1 MVMTVLQEVNG
12 EDASPEKRSS
22 LSGGEANEAA
32 QLRQALLE
40 AQGEIAG
47 LRLALAAKESVRRSE
62 DGSNEPRSARLSL
75 DPSSARRARR
85 LSVEETATTARRTEG
100 RRQAGLFELRVS
112 LRSRARREEP
122 KPSSVLTSTPPVPN
136 SSRRGSPSRSVSPK
150 ESRAAGTE
158 VKAQFSPPR
167 PEARTRSLSARAMRK
182 FAELNAH
189 KEEWPDVRREAAAAA
204 DSECRLKAAA
214 AADSECRSKAGA
226 AAAVSECR
234 LKAGAA
240 AADSECRLK
249 AAAAADSECRSKAG
263 AAAADSEC
271 RLKAGRTHECRKDRP
286 PGASPVDAHC
296 IETVRRTSGPTVRMT
311 HPVQVRVP
319 VMPLGAPRFAS
330 TRATR
335 LSLPAGLGHTW
346 VSRV

>member
-296 IETVRRTSGPTVRMT
+296 IETVRRTSGRVT
-311 HPVQVRVP
+311 HDRISGADDRV
-319 VMPLGAPRFAS
+319 
-330 TRATR
+330 
-335 LSLPAGLGHTW
+335 
-346 VSRV
+346 

>member
-136 SSRRGSPSRSVSPK
+136 SSRRGSHPAPESEPRPSRSVSPK

-204 DSECRLKAAA
+204 DSECR
-214 AADSECRSKAGA
+214 SKAGA
-226 AAAVSECR
+226 AAAV
-234 LKAGAA
+234 
-240 AADSECRLK
+240 
-249 AAAAADSECRSKAG
+249 
-263 AAAADSEC
+263 SEC

>member
-204 DSECRLKAAA
+204 DSECR
-214 AADSECRSKAGA
+214 
-226 AAAVSECR
+226 
-234 LKAGAA
+234 
-240 AADSECRLK
+240 
-249 AAAAADSECRSKAG
+249 SKAG

-296 IETVRRTSGPTVRMT
+296 IETVRRTSGRVT
-311 HPVQVRVP
+311 HDRISGADDRV
-319 VMPLGAPRFAS
+319 
-330 TRATR
+330 
-335 LSLPAGLGHTW
+335 
-346 VSRV
+346 

>member
-136 SSRRGSPSRSVSPK
+136 SSRRGSRLGRRHPAPESEPRPSRSVSPK

-204 DSECRLKAAA
+204 DSECR
-214 AADSECRSKAGA
+214 SKAGA

-234 LKAGAA
+234 L
-240 AADSECRLK
+240 
-249 AAAAADSECRSKAG
+249 KAG

>member
-1 MVMTVLQEVNG
+1 
-12 EDASPEKRSS
+12 
-22 LSGGEANEAA
+22 
-32 QLRQALLE
+32 
-40 AQGEIAG
+40 
-47 LRLALAAKESVRRSE
+47 
-62 DGSNEPRSARLSL
+62 
-75 DPSSARRARR
+75 
-85 LSVEETATTARRTEG
+85 
-100 RRQAGLFELRVS
+100 
-112 LRSRARREEP
+112 
-122 KPSSVLTSTPPVPN
+122 
-136 SSRRGSPSRSVSPK
+136 
-150 ESRAAGTE
+150 
-158 VKAQFSPPR
+158 
-167 PEARTRSLSARAMRK
+167 MRK

-214 AADSECRSKAGA
+214 AADSECWSKAGA
-226 AAAVSECR
+226 TAADSECRLKVGAAAADSECR

-249 AAAAADSECRSKAG
+249 A
-263 AAAADSEC
+263 
-271 RLKAGRTHECRKDRP
+271 GRKHECRKDRP

-296 IETVRRTSGPTVRMT
+296 IETVRRTSGPTVRMV

-319 VMPLGAPRFAS
+319 AMPLGAPRFAS

>member
-136 SSRRGSPSRSVSPK
+136 SSRRGSHPAPESEPRPSRSVSPK

-204 DSECRLKAAA
+204 DSECR
-214 AADSECRSKAGA
+214 S
-226 AAAVSECR
+226 
-234 LKAGAA
+234 KAGAA

>member
-85 LSVEETATTARRTEG
+85 LSLEETATTARRTEG

-136 SSRRGSPSRSVSPK
+136 SSRRGSRSGAEAEPLREPK
-150 ESRAAGTE
+150 
-158 VKAQFSPPR
+158 
-167 PEARTRSLSARAMRK
+167 
-182 FAELNAH
+182 
-189 KEEWPDVRREAAAAA
+189 
-204 DSECRLKAAA
+204 
-214 AADSECRSKAGA
+214 
-226 AAAVSECR
+226 
-234 LKAGAA
+234 
-240 AADSECRLK
+240 
-249 AAAAADSECRSKAG
+249 
-263 AAAADSEC
+263 
-271 RLKAGRTHECRKDRP
+271 GR
-286 PGASPVDAHC
+286 G
-296 IETVRRTSGPTVRMT
+296 
-311 HPVQVRVP
+311 
-319 VMPLGAPRFAS
+319 
-330 TRATR
+330 
-335 LSLPAGLGHTW
+335 
-346 VSRV
+346 

>member
-204 DSECRLKAAA
+204 DSECR
-214 AADSECRSKAGA
+214 S
-226 AAAVSECR
+226 
-234 LKAGAA
+234 KAGAA

>member
-85 LSVEETATTARRTEG
+85 LSVEETATTARRTE
-100 RRQAGLFELRVS
+100 AGLFELRVS

-136 SSRRGSPSRSVSPK
+136 SSRRGSHPAPESEPRPSRSVSPK

-189 KEEWPDVRREAAAAA
+189 KEEWPDVRRE
-204 DSECRLKAAA
+204 
-214 AADSECRSKAGA
+214 
-226 AAAVSECR
+226 
-234 LKAGAA
+234 
-240 AADSECRLK
+240 